1 MRLSSHVELHVK
13 LILLSA
19 DVAELDKLVFANS
32 QAKLNQ
38 ELHSFVEHFEKE
50 SISSEELAKSYVA
63 LTGCHPKLK
72 QTKTV
77 DSTINTSME
86 ETQQLLEQLLA
97 TIQHEKQSPSLQQE
111 YEEYQKDKDKRKR
124 MALEELRRESDR
136 LDEYYARKTRESIH
150 QHLVGTH
157 QWL

>member
-1 MRLSSHVELHVK
+1 MVK
-13 LILLSA
+13 FTPNALLE
-19 DVAELDKLVFANS
+19 DIAELDKLVFANS

-63 LTGCHPKLK
+63 LTGCHPKL
-72 QTKTV
+72 
-77 DSTINTSME
+77 NTSME
-86 ETQQLLEQLLA
+86 ETQQLLEQLLT

-136 LDEYYARKTRESIH
+136 LDEYYARRTRDSIH
-150 QHLVGTH
+150 QHLVGTQ